1 MAQPGHEQA
10 VEDRR
15 HMARALELADRGRFS
30 ADPNPRVGCVLVRD
44 GEIVGEGLHWRA
56 GEPHAEVN
64 ALRAAGEAARR
75 GTVYVTL
82 EPCSHDGRTPP
93 CTEAL
98 IQAGVARVVIA
109 MQDPNPRVCGGGMK
123 ALRAAGIEVETG
135 VLEAEAR
142 ALNPGF
148 VQRMEQARPWVRI
161 KLAASLDGRTAMA
174 SGESRWITGE
184 AARRDVQLWRARAG
198 AILTGSG
205 TVVADDPRLN
215 VRMKPHQLA
224 AQAGFPDDP
233 HYSDLPVRQPLRVIL
248 DARLRTPPG
257 AQILQSGPVWILTGP
272 DAARSPAA
280 DTLRGHGAD
289 VRPIALASDSPRAGW
304 ISARCWRSWLGP
316 RSTNCMWSPARASP
330 GPWHAGAGWTSGC
343 CTRRR
348 CCSARVP
355 ARWWSGRWCAWTS
368 ARSWRSSRAAGSAT
382 ACVCAPARA
391 LERNTQGLIAQP
403 LWGAKPIR
411 PPSRGAKSFAFP

>member
-123 ALRAAGIEVETG
+123 ALRAAGVEVETG

-148 VQRMEQARPWVRI
+148 VQRMEQGRPWVRI

-289 VRPIALASDSPRAGW
+289 VRPIALASDSPEGGLDLGEVLAELARAEVNELHVESGPGLAGALARGGW
-304 ISARCWRSWLGP
+304 VDEWLLYQAPLLLGSSARPLVEWPLARMDERAELEILESRWVGDSLRLRARP
-316 RSTNCMWSPARASP
+316 RA
-330 GPWHAGAGWTSGC
+330 
-343 CTRRR
+343 
-348 CCSARVP
+348 
-355 ARWWSGRWCAWTS
+355 
-368 ARSWRSSRAAGSAT
+368 
-382 ACVCAPARA
+382 
-391 LERNTQGLIAQP
+391 
-403 LWGAKPIR
+403 
-411 PPSRGAKSFAFP
+411 

>member
-1 MAQPGHEQA
+1 MAQPGHEQV

-44 GEIVGEGLHWRA
+44 GEVVGEGLHWRA

-64 ALRAAGEAARR
+64 ALREAGEGAR
-75 GTVYVTL
+75 GATVYVTL
-82 EPCSHDGRTPP
+82 EPCSHHGRTPP

-98 IQAGVARVVIA
+98 IEADVARVVIA
-109 MQDPNPRVCGGGMK
+109 MEDPNPQVCGRGME

-142 ALNPGF
+142 TLNPGF
-148 VQRMEQARPWVRI
+148 VQRMERGRPWVRV

-205 TVVADDPRLN
+205 TVVADDPRLT

-233 HYSDLPVRQPLRVIL
+233 CYTDLPTRQPLRVIL

-257 AQILQSGPVWILTGP
+257 AQILKSGPVWILTGP

-289 VRPIALASDSPRAGW
+289 VRPIALASDSPEGGLDLGEVLAELARAEVNELHVESGPGLAGALARGGW
-304 ISARCWRSWLGP
+304 VDEWLLYQAPLLLGSSARPLVEWPLARMDERAELEILESRWVGDSLRLRARP
-316 RSTNCMWSPARASP
+316 RS
-330 GPWHAGAGWTSGC
+330 
-343 CTRRR
+343 
-348 CCSARVP
+348 
-355 ARWWSGRWCAWTS
+355 
-368 ARSWRSSRAAGSAT
+368 
-382 ACVCAPARA
+382 
-391 LERNTQGLIAQP
+391 
-403 LWGAKPIR
+403 
-411 PPSRGAKSFAFP
+411 